1 MPRERAE
8 RPTSDAQPAAR
19 QRLDKWLWFAR
30 FARTRPAVQALIE
43 AGHVRIEGR
52 RVTAPGHGLKL
63 GDVLTVAA
71 PHGTVVLRVTDLG
84 GRRGDSAAARQLYSR
99 IDRDPSASAD
109 GCGETRS

>member
-8 RPTSDAQPAAR
+8 RPNGESQPAAR

-30 FARTRPAVQALIE
+30 FARTRAAAQALIE
-43 AGHVRIEGR
+43 SGHVRLDGR
-52 RVTAPGHGLKL
+52 RITMPGHGLKL

-71 PHGTVVLRVTDLG
+71 PHGTSVVRVTDLG
-84 GRRGDSAAARQLYSR
+84 ARRGDSAAALRLYSR
-99 IDRDPSASAD
+99 IDSEPCAAAD